1 MIGLNDRKYELAVVA
16 RTLNARVSDV
26 SVELGR
32 VNATEG
38 KLAIRSVE
46 RGRRLEGYSDFVG
59 INQPLSECVV
69 GDGGD
74 TRAGVRNQ
82 CSCVMRE

>member
-1 MIGLNDRKYELAVVA
+1 MTPPGKQFNSMVGTCCLHEFEGPSEFTCIHAAEGELSV
-16 RTLNARVSDV
+16 RVSY
-26 SVELGR
+26 
-32 VNATEG
+32 
-38 KLAIRSVE
+38 

-59 INQPLSECVV
+59 TNQPLSECVV